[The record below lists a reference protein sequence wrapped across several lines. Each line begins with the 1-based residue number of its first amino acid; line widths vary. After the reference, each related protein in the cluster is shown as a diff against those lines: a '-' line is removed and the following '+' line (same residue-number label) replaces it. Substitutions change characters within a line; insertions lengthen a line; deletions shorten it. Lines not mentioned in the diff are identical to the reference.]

1 MIKVQNNPVTRNGT
15 PPTMVTTAIHLL
27 WSTMV
32 TNMEQVL
39 DQGSRITLIQE
50 GEEEAGTIEDPI
62 VVLTIVEVEVMAVQE
77 AMDMDMGMDTE
88 EVTITMV
95 TAVGVGNKTKP

>member
-1 MIKVQNNPVTRNGT
+1 
-15 PPTMVTTAIHLL
+15 MVTTAIHLL

-50 GEEEAGTIEDPI
+50 GEEEAGTIGDSI

-77 AMDMDMGMDTE
+77 AMDMVTE
-88 EVTITMV
+88 EVIITMA
-95 TAVGVGNKTKP
+95 TAVGVGNKT

>member
-1 MIKVQNNPVTRNGT
+1 
-15 PPTMVTTAIHLL
+15 MVTTAIHLL

-39 DQGSRITLIQE
+39 DQGSRITLTLE
-50 GEEEAGTIEDPI
+50 GGEEAGTIEDLI
-62 VVLTIVEVEVMAVQE
+62 VVSTIVEVEVMAVQE
-77 AMDMDMGMDTE
+77 AMDMDMDMVTE
-88 EVTITMV
+88 EVIITMV

>member
-1 MIKVQNNPVTRNGT
+1 
-15 PPTMVTTAIHLL
+15 MVTTAIHLL

-77 AMDMDMGMDTE
+77 AMGMDMALVTE
-88 EVTITMV
+88 EVIITMV
-95 TAVGVGNKTKP
+95 TAVGVGNKT

>member
-1 MIKVQNNPVTRNGT
+1 
-15 PPTMVTTAIHLL
+15 MVTTAIHLL

-95 TAVGVGNKTKP
+95 TEVGVGNKT

>member
-1 MIKVQNNPVTRNGT
+1 
-15 PPTMVTTAIHLL
+15 MVTTAIHLL

-77 AMDMDMGMDTE
+77 AMGMDMALVTE
-88 EVTITMV
+88 EVIITMV